1 MTIAILEA
9 SRIEYRYRPHAPLV
23 LNKLDMRVEAGSIT
37 AVLGPNGAGKSTL
50 LDLCLGWKPPGAGSI
65 CIKGKHISQ
74 FSRRQMGR
82 LMSLVPQNERV
93 NFDYTVLEY
102 LLLGRAP
109 YLGQLEMPESRDVII
124 ARKALEQVGL
134 TELQYRAASR
144 LSGGEHQLMMIA
156 RALVQ
161 EPEILLLDEP
171 TSQLDPGNR
180 HRVVRLL
187 SKLNGEGMTILFTSH
202 DPNLAAEIATHMIL
216 LQRGTVV
223 KSGTK
228 ENALTSPDLSRLY
241 GVKMEVVQ
249 VPGKTIVYNAEES

>member
-1 MTIAILEA
+1 MPKTILEA
-9 SRIEYRYRPHAPLV
+9 SRIDYRYHPHAPLV
-23 LNKLDMRVEAGSIT
+23 LNKLDMYVEAGSIT
-37 AVLGPNGAGKSTL
+37 AILGPNGAGKSTL

-65 CIKGKHISQ
+65 SIKGEHISQ

-93 NFDYTVLEY
+93 RFDYTVLEY

-109 YLGQLEMPESRDVII
+109 YLGQLEMPETRDVDI

-134 TELQYRAASR
+134 KELQYRSASR

-180 HRVVRLL
+180 HRIVRLL
-187 SKLNGEGMTILFTSH
+187 LKLNGSGMTILFTTH
-202 DPNLAAEIATHMIL
+202 DPNMAAEIATHMLL
-216 LQRGTVV
+216 LQRGTVM

-228 ENALTSPDLSRLY
+228 ESALTGPNLSRLY
-241 GVKMEVVQ
+241 GIKMEVLEVA
-249 VPGKTIVYNAEES
+249 GKTIVFNGEEN

>member
-1 MTIAILEA
+1 MPKTILEA
-9 SRIEYRYRPHAPLV
+9 SRIDYRYRPHAPLV
-23 LNKLDMRVEAGSIT
+23 LNKLDMKVEAGSIT
-37 AVLGPNGAGKSTL
+37 AILGPNGAGKSTL

-65 CIKGKHISQ
+65 SIKGEHISQ

-93 NFDYTVLEY
+93 RFDYTVLEY

-109 YLGQLEMPESRDVII
+109 YLGQLEMPETRDVDI

-134 TELQYRAASR
+134 KELQYRSASR

-180 HRVVRLL
+180 HRIVQLL
-187 SKLNGEGMTILFTSH
+187 LRLNGSGMTILFTTH
-202 DPNLAAEIATHMIL
+202 DPNLAAEIATHMLL
-216 LQRGTVV
+216 LQRGTVM

-228 ENALTSPDLSRLY
+228 ESALTGPNLSRLY
-241 GVKMEVVQ
+241 GIKMEVLEVA
-249 VPGKTIVYNAEES
+249 GKTIVFNGEEN

>member
-1 MTIAILEA
+1 MPKVILEA
-9 SRIEYRYRPHAPLV
+9 SRIDYRYRPHAPLV
-23 LNKLDMRVEAGSIT
+23 LNELDMKVEAGSVT
-37 AVLGPNGAGKSTL
+37 AILGPNGAGKSTL
-50 LDLCLGWKPPGAGSI
+50 LDLCLGWKSPASGSI
-65 CIKGKHISQ
+65 SIKGEPVSR

-93 NFDYTVLEY
+93 RFDYTVLEY

-109 YLGQLEMPESRDVII
+109 YLGQLEMPESRDVDI
-124 ARKALEQVGL
+124 ARKALQQVGL
-134 TELQYRAASR
+134 TDLQYRAASR

-187 SKLNGEGMTILFTSH
+187 SGLNRNGMTILFTAH
-202 DPNLAAEIATHMIL
+202 DPNLAAEIATHMLL
-216 LQRGTVV
+216 LQKGSIM
-223 KSGTK
+223 KGGLK
-228 ENALTSPDLSRLY
+228 EEVLTGPELSRLY
-241 GVKMEVVQ
+241 GVKMEVVCI
-249 VPGKTIVYNAEES
+249 PGKTIVYNAEEN